1 MGRNEEALS
10 DVRRKI
16 GEVMHKDANKIQV
29 GWNAPHIERKEG
41 DIWTDHD
48 GKKWTR
54 KNGLIQSIT
63 KLDGAKMPWWCPKCN
78 TPLNNQIHKRAWQKL
93 GVCFNCLA
101 HEETELKRTGQFERV
116 LREKQKQSS
125 IDWIKDKIQEL
136 QDYYDN
142 VSVPEMIH
150 ADNEKILMIEKWDI
164 DLATVRKDLQEEIDK
179 LKEHLTKI
187 EAGELDE
194 ATN

>member
-1 MGRNEEALS
+1 MGRNEEALG

-16 GEVMHKDANKIQV
+16 GEVMNKEAAKVQV
-29 GWNAPHIERKEG
+29 GWTPPPVDRKEG
-41 DIWTDHD
+41 DVWLDPD

-63 KLDGAKMPWWCPKCN
+63 KLDGAKMPWWCPACS

-93 GVCFNCLA
+93 GVCFDCLA
-101 HEETELKRTGQFERV
+101 REETELKRTGQFEKV
-116 LREKQKQSS
+116 LREKQKQNS
-125 IDWIKDKIQEL
+125 IAWIKDKLQEL

-142 VSVPEMIH
+142 VSAPEMIH

-164 DLATVRKDLQEEIDK
+164 DLPTVRKDLQEEMDK
-179 LKEHLTKI
+179 LKEHLAKI
-187 EAGELDE
+187 EAGEFDE
-194 ATN
+194 TTT